1 MSSTKSYVF
10 GGLPKAGDLAP
21 ELTPEPGPAGE
32 RVSLHG
38 WTLEVEFNDHPSIPS
53 LAHSL
58 PSLTPSLAA
67 ASASS
72 AAAQNHIL
80 GFKDLASV
88 ARGGEERGGEETPL
102 GDVASS
108 GPRWANSAP
117 REESR
122 K

>member
-1 MSSTKSYVF
+1 MII
-10 GGLPKAGDLAP
+10 
-21 ELTPEPGPAGE
+21 
-32 RVSLHG
+32 
-38 WTLEVEFNDHPSIPS
+38 HPF
-53 LAHSL
+53 LG
-58 PSLTPSLAA
+58 SLTSSLTRSLTHALAA
-67 ASASS
+67 A

-88 ARGGEERGGEETPL
+88 ARRGEGRGGGEDRVGRRRGVVRPSILT
-102 GDVASS
+102 S